1 MFKLISE
8 FLDFV
13 VGRDCGRLDA
23 QPVCREIDAFM
34 EGHRLMMEAQVSR
47 MCALA
52 EADHQER
59 RRAERARLSIEAEIR
74 NTVDLVMGPGA
85 PGGTGLR
92 RGSE

>member
-13 VGRDCGRLDA
+13 VGRDCGRLKGDA
-23 QPVCREIDAFM
+23 VCDPYGAFL
-34 EGHRLMMEAQVSR
+34 ESHRLMIQAQINR
-47 MCALA
+47 ACALA
-52 EADHQER
+52 EADHQAR

-74 NTVDLVMGPGA
+74 GTVDLVMGPGA
-85 PGGTGLR
+85 PGGTGQR